1 MAKYVKYFAS
11 REEYNKAVLEAIEE
25 TGKEITKSKEAA
37 RAFFKRAGIVLEDS
51 PETKAKANS
60 KTKKSK

>member
-25 TGKEITKSKEAA
+25 TGKEIKKSKEAA

-51 PETKAKANS
+51 PETKAKS